1 LYEEFV
7 YSGDGSF
14 LSGTFADYLIATP
27 TEAVDPV
34 LVHTEQTPS
43 PYTRLGAKG
52 IGEGNQYTTPVCIAN
67 AVADALGRESIELPL
82 VPSKV
87 FEWIHAEEETPPPK
101 QTVEQVKWDDSGT
114 ISSGGALQINADA
127 NSIWSVLVDPDRLAR
142 VFPGCR
148 SLLLTSDNVYQG
160 VVDLGVGPVSG
171 TFDAF
176 VELSNLDPPH
186 TMTLTGKVIGPLGT
200 SRGVGII
207 KMIDAGKSTKIE
219 YSYQIGLSGTIAS
232 VGGRLISGAARV
244 LINRFFAALV
254 VEMNPDV
261 SQNQK
266 KHSWFSRF
274 WSGRSRKP

>member
-1 LYEEFV
+1 
-7 YSGDGSF
+7 
-14 LSGTFADYLIATP
+14 
-27 TEAVDPV
+27 
-34 LVHTEQTPS
+34 
-43 PYTRLGAKG
+43 
-52 IGEGNQYTTPVCIAN
+52 VCIAN

-101 QTVEQVKWDDSGT
+101 QTVQQVKWDDSGT

-176 VELSNLDPPH
+176 VELSDLDPPH

-261 SQNQK
+261 SQDQK
-266 KHSWFSRF
+266 KHAWFSRF
-274 WSGRSRKP
+274 WSGRSRKL